1 MLPAESVFTAR
12 IELRVPLLPERDA
25 AAPAVTPP
33 SAFENLPRFAEASAS
48 LIVPKV
54 RTETAIAE
62 MRMPYLLAEFM
73 IYPLGDKTLG
83 ENDAR
88 ILRVEQYRK
97 KMLRRRHVFMLKH
110 CELLRISATKHLV
123 VVCRSKSHLASR
135 TDRRGLS
142 FLATLRT

>member
-1 MLPAESVFTAR
+1 VALDAEPPTVLPSESVFTAR

-25 AAPAVTPP
+25 TAPAVTPP

-73 IYPLGDKTLG
+73 IYPFGDKTLG
-83 ENDAR
+83 EKRCTHIACRAVSKKDTSKMACFHAQT
-88 ILRVEQYRK
+88 LRVTTNQ
-97 KMLRRRHVFMLKH
+97 RHETF
-110 CELLRISATKHLV
+110 S
-123 VVCRSKSHLASR
+123 RSL
-135 TDRRGLS
+135 
-142 FLATLRT
+142 